1 MSGSSQ
7 FVADAAAGNTVRS
20 HLKRKG
26 ARAKPLLTERQN
38 VLARWNLNDFRGGS
52 RLRAIY
58 FEICPLRHRV
68 HRDRDQLWWQIEI
81 RLQLR
86 GQRFR
91 NELERNN
98 WAGGVD
104 VGLKLNLTARA
115 YVRNAQGRVSD
126 TNFVFVVQV

>member
-1 MSGSSQ
+1 MSSSSQ
-7 FVADAAAGNTVRS
+7 FVADAAAGNTVRR

-58 FEICPLRHRV
+58 FEIRPLRHGV
-68 HRDRDQLWWQIEI
+68 HGDRDQPRWEMQIGF
-81 RLQLR
+81 QFR

-98 WAGGVD
+98 WARGVD
-104 VGLKLNLTARA
+104 VGLK
-115 YVRNAQGRVSD
+115 
-126 TNFVFVVQV
+126 